1 MFCAQG
7 GVYNY
12 AEVEVSSAGV
22 TISYKDQNG
31 QPLQDVDGQ
40 PCGPFTI
47 PAQ

>member
-7 GVYNY
+7 DVYSY
-12 AEVEVSSAGV
+12 AEVEVSSAAV
-22 TISYKDQNG
+22 TIQYKDQNG
-31 QPLQDVDGQ
+31 QTVTDVNGQ